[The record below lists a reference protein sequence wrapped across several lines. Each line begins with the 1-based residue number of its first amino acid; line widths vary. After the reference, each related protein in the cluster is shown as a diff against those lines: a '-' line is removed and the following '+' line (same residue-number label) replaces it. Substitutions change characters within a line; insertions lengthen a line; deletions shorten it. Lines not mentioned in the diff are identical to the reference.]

1 MLKISIITVC
11 FNSQDTIRDTIES
24 VLSQT
29 YPDIE
34 YIIVDGASSDNTL
47 SIIQE
52 YQNRISKV
60 ISEADKGIYDA
71 LNKGVA
77 LASGDVVGV
86 LNSDDFFSH
95 NEVISEVNEVYHKNP
110 QADIVFGG
118 VEFVRAGNLRK
129 VVRRYLST
137 GFRPWKLR
145 FGIMPPHPGAYIRRE
160 VFANV
165 GSYKLNYKIGADY
178 DFLVRALLAKKHK
191 YVTDSRCW
199 VMMRFGGVST
209 SGFSSFKT
217 ITQEIVKS
225 FRENKIYTNSL
236 FVSSRIFFKLLQLK

>member
-1 MLKISIITVC
+1 MKISIITVC

-24 VLSQT
+24 VFAQS
-29 YPDIE
+29 YPDVE

-52 YQNRISKV
+52 YQGRISKV
-60 ISEADKGIYDA
+60 VSEPDQGIYDA
-71 LNKGVA
+71 MNKGVA

-86 LNSDDFFSH
+86 LNSDDFFPH
-95 NEVISEVNEVYHKNP
+95 NEVISEVAEVYKMNP
-110 QADIVFGG
+110 KTDMVLAG
-118 VEFVRAGNLRK
+118 VEFVRSGDLHK

-160 VFANV
+160 VYENV
-165 GSYKLNYKIGADY
+165 GQYKLGYKIGADF
-178 DFLVRALLAKKHK
+178 DFFVRALLATKHN
-191 YVTDSRCW
+191 YVTERRCW
-199 VMMRFGGVST
+199 VRMRVGGVST

-217 ITQEIVKS
+217 ITQEIVNS
-225 FRENKIYTNSL
+225 FHENKIYTNAL
-236 FVSSRIFFKLLQLK
+236 FVSSRVFYKILQLK

>member
-1 MLKISIITVC
+1 MKISIITVC

-24 VLSQT
+24 VLAQS

-52 YQNRISKV
+52 YQDQIGKV
-60 ISEADKGIYDA
+60 VSEPDKGIYDA
-71 LNKGVA
+71 MNKGIA
-77 LASGDVVGV
+77 QSTGDFVGV
-86 LNSDDFFSH
+86 LNSDDFFPH
-95 NEVISEVNEVYHKNP
+95 NEVISEVAEVYQKNP
-110 QADIVFGG
+110 HADIVLGG

-129 VVRRYLST
+129 VVRRYLAT
-137 GFRPWKLR
+137 GFKPWKLR

-160 VFANV
+160 VYAKV
-165 GSYKLNYKIGADY
+165 GPYKLDYKIGADY
-178 DFLVRALLAKKHK
+178 DFFVRALLATKHN
-191 YVTDSRCW
+191 YLTDSRCW
-199 VMMRFGGVST
+199 VTMRVGGVST

-217 ITQEIVKS
+217 ITQEIVNS
-225 FRENKIYTNSL
+225 FHENKIYTNSL